1 MNNELK
7 DLLEIKERLVKIEVL
22 LSEKV
27 NQLEQRITN
36 MENNQKWFI
45 RIILSAVLV
54 SILSLLSL
62 QY

>member
-27 NQLEQRITN
+27 SQLEKRVTN
-36 MENNQKWFI
+36 IENNQKWFI
-45 RIILSAVLV
+45 RIILSAVILSV
-54 SILSLLSL
+54 LSLLSL
-62 QY
+62 KY